1 MIKLLRGKNFMT
13 QLAQSSDTCFNGL
26 TGQIKYVVM
35 FWILKD

>member
-1 MIKLLRGKNFMT
+1 MIKLLRGKEFMT
-13 QLAQSSDTCFNGL
+13 QLAQSSDTSFNGL